1 MALCVAGNAYELFW
15 PRFDIENAR
24 PAHVPAPWT
33 RRFVFDDAE
42 LSAVPESAQEEE
54 KSKARVGMV
63 ELGPE
68 SERGESLPAGMG
80 GPTLDDEDS
89 LTTTDVAELADLLN
103 PDDELDE
110 APVAIALMPSV
121 AEIEALLARAGA
133 DVH

>member
-42 LSAVPESAQEEE
+42 LSAVPESAQEED
-54 KSKARVGMV
+54 KSTARMVV

-68 SERGESLPAGMG
+68 SARGESLPAGMG
-80 GPTLDDEDS
+80 GQTLDDEDS

-103 PDDELDE
+103 SDDELDE
-110 APVAIALMPSV
+110 GPVAIALMPSV